1 MTHMEKYA
9 AAVTAQKQP
18 WYNRGWQTAGSIVDP
33 FGIGRKALSTG
44 GRVIGGGVQGMN
56 REGFKGFMP
65 GVRGVTD
72 EIGQN
77 AANRWSGIKSFGGQ
91 MAGAMDEAGKA
102 IGGLAGQAA
111 RRVGGA
117 VSSFGRHSVNTALD
131 YGNSMGSW
139 KNMYQGYANGGL
151 SGMRQQMGANPAKQ
165 FSPGDISKGVG
176 SMGKGLSNWV
186 GNYNSRQSSPQYAR
200 RAMNA
205 GGPVNQGNSGNIIG
219 KMPGLAGHNLASTY
233 GRNPAQGG

>member
-1 MTHMEKYA
+1 
-9 AAVTAQKQP
+9 
-18 WYNRGWQTAGSIVDP
+18 
-33 FGIGRKALSTG
+33 
-44 GRVIGGGVQGMN
+44 MN

-77 AANRWSGIKSFGGQ
+77 AANRWSGIKRFGGQ
-91 MAGAMDEAGKA
+91 MAGAMGEAGKA

-111 RRVGGA
+111 RGVGGA
-117 VSSFGRHSVNTALD
+117 VSSFGRHSANTALD

-165 FSPGDISKGVG
+165 FAPGDISKGVG

-186 GNYNSRQSSPQYAR
+186 GNYNSRQSSPQYAQ
-200 RAMNA
+200 RAMNGIGSASKGLQA
-205 GGPVNQGNSGNIIG
+205 GSIGAGNMIG
-219 KMPGLAGHNLASTY
+219 KTPGLAGQNMASTF